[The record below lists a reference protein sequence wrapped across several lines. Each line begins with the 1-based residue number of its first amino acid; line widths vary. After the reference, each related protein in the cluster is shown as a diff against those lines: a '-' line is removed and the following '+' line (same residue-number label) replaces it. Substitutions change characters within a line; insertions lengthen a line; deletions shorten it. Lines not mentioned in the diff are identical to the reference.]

1 MRSVGPRDSWSWQ
14 ASFSCCSIISG
25 HRPGLDKS
33 KTLGR
38 ATCREA
44 RRPRAFLAQSA
55 GDHNTVVKAGEYG
68 EGGRE
73 INQHAT
79 RDNKREGME
88 DRGGEDCKYQGDKQ
102 QHRQPSV
109 KHGGE

>member
-1 MRSVGPRDSWSWQ
+1 MRLVGPRVSWFWK

-25 HRPGLDKS
+25 PRSGLDKS

-38 ATCREA
+38 AACREA
-44 RRPRAFLAQSA
+44 RRRRAFLAESA
-55 GDHNTVVKAGEYG
+55 GDHNTVVKAGESG

-79 RDNKREGME
+79 RDNKRVGME
-88 DRGGEDCKYQGDKQ
+88 YRGGEYCKYQEDLQ
-102 QHRQPSV
+102 QRGQLAV
-109 KHGGE
+109 NRGRE

>member
-25 HRPGLDKS
+25 HRSGLDKS

-55 GDHNTVVKAGEYG
+55 GDHNTVVKAREYG

-79 RDNKREGME
+79 RDNKRVWME
-88 DRGGEDCKYQGDKQ
+88 YRSGGYCKYQEDLQ
-102 QHRQPSV
+102 QRRQLAV
-109 KHGGE
+109 NRGRE

>member
-55 GDHNTVVKAGEYG
+55 GDHNTGVKAGEYG

-79 RDNKREGME
+79 RDNKRVGME
-88 DRGGEDCKYQGDKQ
+88 YRRGEYFKF
-102 QHRQPSV
+102 REEPPQPRHLPV
-109 KHGGE
+109 